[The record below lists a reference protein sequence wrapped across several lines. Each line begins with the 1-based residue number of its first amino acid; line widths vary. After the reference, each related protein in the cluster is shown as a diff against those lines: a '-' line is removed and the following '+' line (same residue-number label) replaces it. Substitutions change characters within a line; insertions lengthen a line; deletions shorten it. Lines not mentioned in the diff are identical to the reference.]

1 MGAREPEVQIQILNV
16 DQMLNSEGATPEG
29 GFAFE
34 RERGGILRENV
45 ACSINILLGA
55 TIKGF

>member
-1 MGAREPEVQIQILNV
+1 MKNYPLGAREPEVQIQILNV

-34 RERGGILRENV
+34 RESHLIE
-45 ACSINILLGA
+45 
-55 TIKGF
+55 